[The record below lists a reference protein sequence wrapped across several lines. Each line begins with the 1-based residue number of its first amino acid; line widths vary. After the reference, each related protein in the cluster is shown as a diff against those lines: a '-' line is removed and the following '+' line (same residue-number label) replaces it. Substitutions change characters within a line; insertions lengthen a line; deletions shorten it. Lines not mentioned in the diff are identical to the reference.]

1 MQKTLYLM
9 IFSLNKSNP
18 SKISD
23 RKRVDFEL
31 EKTYQRILSK
41 VLELFEYLI
50 GKNIGGFWQ

>member
-1 MQKTLYLM
+1 M